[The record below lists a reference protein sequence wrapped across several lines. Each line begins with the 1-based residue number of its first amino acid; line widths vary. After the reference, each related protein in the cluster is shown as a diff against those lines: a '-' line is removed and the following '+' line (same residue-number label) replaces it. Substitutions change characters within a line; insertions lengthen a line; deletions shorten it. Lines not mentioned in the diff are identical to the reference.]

1 LLYRPS
7 EVESLH
13 GDSTRARTK
22 LGWQPKYDL
31 DSILDEMIEEEK
43 SKQSK
48 WLFIVIKMS
57 KSDKSSSELR
67 NMLRAKIGE
76 KRIQRSSKQNRENI
90 LDKTLK
96 DIGIDKEKFKKDL
109 EEVKKQG
116 GLEMNLSQN

>member
-1 LLYRPS
+1 
-7 EVESLH
+7 
-13 GDSTRARTK
+13 
-22 LGWQPKYDL
+22 
-31 DSILDEMIEEEK
+31 
-43 SKQSK
+43 
-48 WLFIVIKMS
+48 MS

-76 KRIQRSSKQNRENI
+76 KRIKRSSKQNRENI

>member
-1 LLYRPS
+1 
-7 EVESLH
+7 
-13 GDSTRARTK
+13 
-22 LGWQPKYDL
+22 
-31 DSILDEMIEEEK
+31 
-43 SKQSK
+43 
-48 WLFIVIKMS
+48 MS

>member
-1 LLYRPS
+1 
-7 EVESLH
+7 
-13 GDSTRARTK
+13 
-22 LGWQPKYDL
+22 
-31 DSILDEMIEEEK
+31 
-43 SKQSK
+43 
-48 WLFIVIKMS
+48 MS

-96 DIGIDKEKFKKDL
+96 DIGNDKEKFKKDL

>member
-1 LLYRPS
+1 
-7 EVESLH
+7 
-13 GDSTRARTK
+13 
-22 LGWQPKYDL
+22 
-31 DSILDEMIEEEK
+31 
-43 SKQSK
+43 
-48 WLFIVIKMS
+48 MS
-57 KSDKSSSELR
+57 KSDKSSTELR

-109 EEVKKQG
+109 EEIKKQG